1 MNEYY
6 NLKQKQQKEVNEFPM
21 FFAFSNN
28 QFVEGMVKLGLDPS
42 DTDKIYSIGACGYI
56 RKSDSKRLSNLFDKN
71 EAEMQKAIDEDITG
85 LGFVYDM
92 FLYELNNHE
101 YGYTLDVEDTLNA
114 LDLSYDDIINNPKL
128 SVGLNKAIEE
138 IKKSEV
144 V

>member
-42 DTDKIYSIGACGYI
+42 DTDKIYSIGAGGYI